1 MCKKEN
7 IENKIRIL
15 GKNLSELSALESV
28 FKSLC
33 RSIEF
38 NDYSNEK
45 VSINEIVDILRKQ
58 NNEFKETLLSAY
70 DGIDELSFEFD
81 KFVQE
86 NQEDKIRLART
97 IKALIG
103 NGDLEKVQKELDNI
117 ITSKQF

>member
-15 GKNLSELSALESV
+15 GKDLSELNALESV
-28 FKSLC
+28 YKSLC

-38 NDYSNEK
+38 NDYSSEQ
-45 VSINEIVDILRKQ
+45 VSISEITDILRKQ
-58 NNEFKETLLSAY
+58 NSEFKKTILSAY

>member
-15 GKNLSELSALESV
+15 GKDLSELNALESV
-28 FKSLC
+28 YKSLC

-38 NDYSNEK
+38 NDYSSEQ
-45 VSINEIVDILRKQ
+45 VSISEITDILRKQ
-58 NNEFKETLLSAY
+58 NSEFKKTILSAY

-103 NGDLEKVQKELDNI
+103 YGDLEKVQKELDNI